1 MPETQPQ
8 SLGTEPPIVDTY
20 LVKHSNSI
28 RFLIIIYKFLGLAP
42 ISITNLTS
50 PHRKRRLHFH
60 NLMFKKCLLGLI
72 YMYTLII
79 IVSGAAVVTV
89 PLLNKGPQSDA
100 DLLNSA
106 TTIKGVFGITVM
118 FVIWLIVAAQF
129 QMALKILNRIVEMDK
144 EMLVL
149 QDVRADASK
158 RQIVILFMGNCTV
171 WISIFVLEISV
182 VDDWYKVW
190 TPLLLPSMIM
200 NWYIMQYIFMLVMIE
215 SRVGSVN
222 RGFLM
227 IAKRRLATFAYST
240 ARPAAMSE
248 RKMVNHFMILRR
260 GHAILAGI
268 CRDLS
273 AYYSFPILPTIAFLC
288 CATIYDSYYLIVPLV
303 VPSYYTSILEIANMI
318 CWLVMEMLPVVVLA
332 VYVTRVLN
340 EMEKTGSIVYNVLS
354 QSALTYVAK
363 NELAEFS
370 VELLHRKVRF
380 TAYGIF
386 SLDGTLIRS
395 IFGMLATYLIILMQF
410 QINHRPDNDAKQ
422 ATTSPNSSTC

>member
-1 MPETQPQ
+1 M
-8 SLGTEPPIVDTY
+8 
-20 LVKHSNSI
+20 
-28 RFLIIIYKFLGLAP
+28 IYKFFGLAP
-42 ISITNLTS
+42 ISIKNLTS
-50 PHRKRRLHFH
+50 HRSKRRLQPH
-60 NLMFKKCLLGLI
+60 NLMFKRCVLGI
-72 YMYTLII
+72 VYTYTLII
-79 IVSGAAVVTV
+79 IVTGAAVVTV

-106 TTIKGVFGITVM
+106 TTIKGVFGISVM
-118 FVIWLIVAAQF
+118 FVIWTIVAVQYN
-129 QMALKILNRIVEMDK
+129 MALKILNRIVEMDK
-144 EMLVL
+144 EMLIL
-149 QDVRADASK
+149 QDVSSDTSK
-158 RQIVILFMGNCTV
+158 IQIVVLFTGNCTV

-200 NWYIMQYIFMLVMIE
+200 NWYVMQYIFMLVMIE

-227 IAKRRLATFAYST
+227 IAKRRLATLVYSN
-240 ARPAAMSE
+240 ARPADLNE
-248 RKMVNHFMILRR
+248 RKMVNNFLILRR

-268 CRDLS
+268 CRDVS
-273 AYYSFPILPTIAFLC
+273 TYYSFPILPTIAFLC
-288 CATIYDSYYLIVPLV
+288 CATIYDSYYLVMPLV
-303 VPSYYTSILEIANMI
+303 VPSNDTSILEIANMI
-318 CWLVMEMLPVVVLA
+318 CWLLMEMLPVVVLA

-340 EMEKTGSIVYNVLS
+340 QMEKTGSIVFNVLS

-370 VELLHRKVRF
+370 VELLHRKIQF

-410 QINHRPDNDAKQ
+410 QINHRSDDVES
-422 ATTSPNSSTC
+422 TSASSDSSNQ